1 MKKFVLLM
9 LFVALFAAAAGFGLS
24 ETELISQFLLKAQQY
39 FSNSAEENAIVVSGN
54 VEVTEVNVGFTLAGR
69 IQAMW
74 AEEGEQ
80 VWQGMS
86 LAQLE
91 NAELESLVEQN
102 RAMLSEVEMRLA
114 DLKTGA
120 RSQEIEAARANVTA
134 IEAELSKA
142 KKDFDRADALHKES
156 LIPVSQL
163 DAAKSAYN
171 AAKARHK
178 QGLEQLSRVKAGP
191 TQDAVK
197 ASEFRV
203 KQAEA
208 ALRAS
213 EERLKNTL
221 ITAPISGVILEK
233 NAEIGEIIAQGT
245 PVYTIGDLANP
256 WIKVYIKEDKLGLVS
271 LGQKAEVGID
281 SFPNK
286 VYQGKVTH
294 IASEAEFTP
303 KNVQTQEERVKLV
316 FEVKNSVENRN
327 SELKP
332 GMPADVKI
340 LLHEQTQ

>member
-1 MKKFVLLM
+1 MKKFIIIVIL
-9 LFVALFAAAAGFGLS
+9 VALFAAAVGFMLS
-24 ETELISQFLLKAQQY
+24 ETDVLSKLLDKTQQY
-39 FSNSAEENAIVVSGN
+39 FLNAAEENAIVVSGN
-54 VEVTEVNVGFTLAGR
+54 VEVTQVDVGFTLSGR

-74 AEEGEQ
+74 VEEGERVQ
-80 VWQGMS
+80 KGAL

-91 NAELESLVEQN
+91 NAELESIVEQN
-102 RAMLSEVEMRLA
+102 RAMLQEAEVRLA

-120 RSQEIEAARANVTA
+120 RSQEIEEARANVNA

-142 KKDFDRADALHKES
+142 KKDFERANALYKEN
-156 LIPVSQL
+156 LVPASQL
-163 DAAKSAYN
+163 DAARSAYN
-171 AAKARHK
+171 AAKARH
-178 QGLEQLSRVKAGP
+178 QQALESLSLVKAGP
-191 TQDAVK
+191 TKDAIK
-197 ASEFRV
+197 ASEFQV

-208 ALRAS
+208 ALKAS

-221 ITAPISGVILEK
+221 ITAPISGIILEK

-271 LGQKAEVGID
+271 LGQETEVSID

-286 VYQGKVTH
+286 TYRGKVTH

-316 FEVKNSVENRN
+316 FEVKVSVENRN
-327 SELKP
+327 GELKP

-340 LLHEQTQ
+340 LLHPQTQ